1 MSEIVNIIC
10 HSVVIPFVDSRV
22 LYNPD
27 GSPLAVPEVVV
38 LPNNSVSR
46 TDIATPTEKLDVVK
60 VRNISVVPVDS

>member
-1 MSEIVNIIC
+1 VSEIVNIIC
-10 HSVVIPFVDSRV
+10 LSVVIPFVDSRV

-38 LPNNSVSR
+38 LPNNVIR